1 MFTIK
6 GQGTDGAKDSDV
18 DVKGPNTGLVSSA
31 GRVTGQSEGTAD
43 ITVTVTDIYGNT
55 ASDTIQITVTS
66 NTPPVLTLQKLVAD
80 AEMNTTVKLSDFITS
95 VTDKEDGSIDPSNVV
110 ITPATLDTSVL
121 GAVQNVEYTVKDSD
135 GNEVKQTIQFTTVD
149 TTAPTIGSETLNAI
163 SIHNS
168 KPLTEA
174 EFLTLIKYSVTD
186 NSLGTVT
193 TTSDFDTKL
202 TQAVQSKPGSV
213 TVTIKA
219 TDASNN
225 TQVFPVSV
233 TLVDDVK
240 PVLTADSSLVL
251 NSEDADL
258 NESAF
263 LGLVNVSATDNSGVV
278 TVTSD
283 FDTIVLDQNTPNA
296 IGMNVTITATDGVGN
311 AKTVTVKVTVKDTTA
326 PVLMV
331 GKNLV
336 IIEKTDGLT
345 YADLKQAINPSFT
358 DNGDMTDV
366 EETTID
372 FGSVKGNAIGRY
384 QFQIQVTD
392 KAGLGSNVETI
403 TVIVFDKF
411 DPNTN
416 ESMNAHDFSMKLEDA
431 KTAGLTQLKLAADA
445 IAFSYATN
453 PEQAVAITGCTLSQE
468 GVSVTDINQVGDYMV
483 TFTTDAGTSYD
494 VVAHIFD
501 EIDPITKEAI
511 NANDFDIQFEDVN
524 DENLVKYAKAKAFS
538 VANGTPKEIEI
549 TKVTHAITGAG
560 DYTVKFETAQ
570 GTSKEVTAHVYSSV
584 NIENKEAMNADDFV
598 IQLSYVNEINVKQL
612 SGLEA
617 YDISV
622 NPALP
627 LDLDTITVSELP
639 TSIGEHNITFT
650 TVKGTSITVVAH
662 VFDVIDNVN
671 KIAMNAHD
679 FSMLL
684 DDVSMDALI
693 ANSGVEAFDVSNP
706 MQITPITD
714 IKVLTDLPQ
723 SLGNH
728 TVTFEATNDLGKT
741 STLSVE
747 ATLYNNGTVVPGEG
761 AIYANNFEIKMKNM
775 TKDSVRI
782 AAGVTAFDATGNAVD
797 VKDIKLV
804 SALPTT
810 AGFHNFIFEANGV
823 QVTVLGHLTARY
835 QVVGHDLN
843 MTMDE
848 FKAFK
853 ANGTIEKEIIK
864 RAEGKVINLDTGEIA
879 ELASVDYNTADITK
893 IAPGKY
899 DVVLNYTIDGDFIDE
914 ETPSTFG
921 MNKTISKHVNLN
933 ITDDSNSGNGS
944 NNGSNNGSSNGSQN
958 GSGNGTNTDSN
969 TSSLPSTGIAVDST
983 PVLLASGLVVLGF
996 VLMLMNKKKK
1006 NEDQ

>member
-1 MFTIK
+1 M
-6 GQGTDGAKDSDV
+6 
-18 DVKGPNTGLVSSA
+18 
-31 GRVTGQSEGTAD
+31 
-43 ITVTVTDIYGNT
+43 
-55 ASDTIQITVTS
+55 
-66 NTPPVLTLQKLVAD
+66 
-80 AEMNTTVKLSDFITS
+80 
-95 VTDKEDGSIDPSNVV
+95 
-110 ITPATLDTSVL
+110 LDTSVL

-163 SIHNS
+163 SINNS

-358 DNGDMTDV
+358 DNGDMTGV

-384 QFQIQVTD
+384 QFQIQVKD

-403 TVIVFDKF
+403 TVIVVDKF

-416 ESMNAHDFSMKLEDA
+416 ESVNAHDFSMKLEDA

-570 GTSKEVTAHVYSSV
+570 GTSKDVTAHVYSSV

-747 ATLYNNGTVVPGEG
+747 ATLYNNGTVVPGSS

-823 QVTVLGHLTARY
+823 QVTVLGHVTARY
-835 QVVGHDLN
+835 QVVGHELN
-843 MTMDE
+843 MTMAE

-879 ELASVDYNTADITK
+879 ELASVDYHTADITK
-893 IAPGKY
+893 LAPGKY

-944 NNGSNNGSSNGSQN
+944 NNGSNNGSTNGSQN